1 MPNKDDARDLGLAII
16 LLCELAGMT
25 RRQLS
30 RVSGIDKGSI
40 ADYVEGKTMP
50 TRRSLDRLAAA
61 FGLKPAL
68 FDQLI
73 PLCRT
78 FRLTYEHAGAAEPP
92 ATESTG
98 PELSERIG
106 SAAAQA
112 MAPYLL
118 QLSQVDRS
126 TAQRA
131 RDRSWAET
139 TWRKMETLPAEDHEA
154 CVDVLLGD
162 ERSWALEERL
172 RTAAEAAGAQGTEES
187 LRLTRLAARVAEH
200 VPEDRREPGRVTR
213 PLYRTPAPP
222 RSGADRGRSR

>member
-1 MPNKDDARDLGLAII
+1 MPNKEDARDLGLAII

-40 ADYVEGKTMP
+40 ADYVQGKTMP

-61 FGLKPAL
+61 FGLKPEL

-78 FRLTYEHAGAAEPP
+78 FRLTWEHAGAAEPP
-92 ATESTG
+92 AAEGTG

-106 SAAAQA
+106 GAAAQA

-118 QLSQVDRS
+118 KLSQLDRS
-126 TAQRA
+126 AAPRA
-131 RDRSWAET
+131 RDRSWAEAA
-139 TWRKMETLPAEDHEA
+139 WRKMEPLPAGEQEA

-172 RTAAEAAGAQGTEES
+172 RIAAGAAAGKEES
-187 LRLTRLAARVAEH
+187 LRLARLAARVAER
-200 VPEDRREPGRVTR
+200 VPEDRRVPDRVTR
-213 PLYRTPAPP
+213 PLYRPPAPP
-222 RSGADRGRSR
+222 RGGGDRERSR